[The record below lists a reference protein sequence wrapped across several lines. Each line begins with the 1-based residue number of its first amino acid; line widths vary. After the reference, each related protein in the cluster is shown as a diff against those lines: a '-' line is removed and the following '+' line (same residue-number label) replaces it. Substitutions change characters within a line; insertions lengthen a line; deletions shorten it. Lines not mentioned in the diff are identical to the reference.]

1 MINIILGTVGLTA
14 IIIATIVDIKKREV
28 PDWISYSLIA
38 SGFGIRVIDF
48 LTTNNWH
55 TLLYGAAGFTA
66 MLAVGM
72 FMYYTRQW
80 GGGDAKLILGIG
92 TVFAD
97 FGTNKLFLLDFL
109 INMLLIGAAY
119 GLAFGLILA
128 IKKWKEFKPEIQK
141 IAEEY
146 RKIRLGTLGGA
157 AITIIIILLIQDN
170 IARTA
175 LTILALFSLTYM
187 YLMLFMKAVDKACMY
202 KYVPTKKL
210 TEGDWVAEEVKI
222 NNKVICGPKDLGL
235 EKNQIEELKRLK
247 VKKVLIKEGI
257 PFVPSFLIAMIITLI
272 AGNMIMKIV

>member
-1 MINIILGTVGLTA
+1 MINIILGTIGLTA

-38 SGFGIRVIDF
+38 SGFGIRLIDS

-55 TLLYGAAGFTA
+55 TALYGVAGFTA

-97 FGTNKLFLLDFL
+97 FGTNKFFLLDFL

-128 IKKWKEFKPEIQK
+128 IKKWKEFKPEVKK
-141 IAEEY
+141 IAKEY
-146 RKIRLGTLGGA
+146 RKIRLGVLGGA
-157 AITIIIILLIQDN
+157 SITIIIILLIQDN

-175 LTILALFSLTYM
+175 LTILALFSLVYM
-187 YLMLFMKAVDKACMY
+187 YLMLFMKAVDKACMH
-202 KYVPTKKL
+202 KYILTKKL

-272 AGNMIMKIV
+272 VGNMILKII